1 MHFTEIRNQLKAGNL
16 SIVTKEQEI
25 KKVNATEYVETRYVN
40 MFEKDITDIRKMKT
54 DEETKPILHAALEL
68 FQQAAG
74 IYKTDFVRI
83 AKMIDEGKPD
93 EEIDTAIK
101 ELDINKGPIV
111 DEKFNKVY
119 DLIMPYAD
127 KHGVDYKIM
136 NNGPASVNYKQH

>member
-68 FQQAAG
+68 FQ
-74 IYKTDFVRI
+74 
-83 AKMIDEGKPD
+83 
-93 EEIDTAIK
+93 
-101 ELDINKGPIV
+101 
-111 DEKFNKVY
+111 
-119 DLIMPYAD
+119 
-127 KHGVDYKIM
+127 
-136 NNGPASVNYKQH
+136 

>member
-1 MHFTEIRNQLKAGNL
+1 
-16 SIVTKEQEI
+16 
-25 KKVNATEYVETRYVN
+25 
-40 MFEKDITDIRKMKT
+40 
-54 DEETKPILHAALEL
+54 
-68 FQQAAG
+68 
-74 IYKTDFVRI
+74 VRI

-119 DLIMPYAD
+119 DLIIPYAD

-136 NNGPASVNYKQH
+136 NNGPASVNYK